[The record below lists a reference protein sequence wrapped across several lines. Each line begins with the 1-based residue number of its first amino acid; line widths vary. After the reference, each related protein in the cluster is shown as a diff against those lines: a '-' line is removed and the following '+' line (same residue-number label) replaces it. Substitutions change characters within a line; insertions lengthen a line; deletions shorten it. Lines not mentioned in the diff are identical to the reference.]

1 MADYHQIKNAAILT
15 PTGSTDLGSDSNR
28 YSNVFM
34 SGNIVMNNGVTVT
47 STNAVSPRITSITYP
62 GSVTAVLPAGGETVT
77 ITGTN
82 FNNAGG
88 VPTVIIGTTVASV
101 VSYISST
108 SITFTTPA
116 LSAGTYLLTIL
127 HFDGAAAI
135 FASGISYSGTPTWTT
150 SAGSIGSIGTG
161 ATGISLSVAATGDA
175 PITYSV
181 KAGSSLPA
189 GLSLNSSTG
198 AITGTSPVIA
208 NETTYNF
215 TLTATDLQNQT
226 TDRAFSIL
234 VNVDLTS
241 LNYLMVAGGGPGSA
255 SPNIAG
261 AGGGA
266 GGLITGALSI
276 TKGTT
281 YTITVGAG
289 GSSPNTNGSN
299 TIMSGSGMSTLTA
312 IGGGYGGFYDPG
324 IGYRS
329 GANGGSGGGA
339 AWNGADMVTYGNAL
353 QSSSASGGF
362 GFRGGTAGAQYSTG
376 GGGGGAAG
384 QGIDNTIS
392 NAGGVGG
399 PGKLITITAAFVGT
413 ATTNSTTTLN
423 ITGVTTGEIQVGTQ
437 VTGTGI
443 PAGSYITALGTGTGG
458 TGTYIMNEAAT
469 SSGSG
474 VAISSSGRYFAGGGG
489 GVLNSTNVAYIGY
502 GGRGGGGNGGADGS
516 SAIVSSVLGPIA
528 GATNTGGGGGG
539 RGYQQSGGS
548 TLGGSGVVLVSYP
561 DSYPVAASTTGS
573 PTLLTSGGLRVY
585 KFTASGTITF

>member
-1 MADYHQIKNAAILT
+1 MANYHSLKNAAILT

-34 SGNIVMNNGVTVT
+34 SGNIVLNNSVVVT
-47 STNAVSPRITSITYP
+47 SNNAVPPRITAITYP

-88 VPTVIIGTTVASV
+88 IPTVIIGTTVASV
-101 VSYISST
+101 VSYVSST

-127 HFDGAAAI
+127 HSDGAAAI
-135 FASGISYSGTPTWTT
+135 FASGISYSGTPSWTT
-150 SAGSIGSIGTG
+150 AAGSIGSIGTG
-161 ATGISLSVAATGDA
+161 AAGISLSVTATGDA

-181 KAGSSLPA
+181 KSGSTLPA

-198 AITGTSPVIA
+198 AITGTAPTVAST
-208 NETTYNF
+208 TTYNF

-234 VNVDLTS
+234 VNFELTS
-241 LNYLMVAGGGPGSA
+241 INYLMVAGGGGGGA

-261 AGGGA
+261 GGGGA
-266 GGLITGALSI
+266 GGLITGTLNI
-276 TKGTT
+276 TIGTT

-289 GSSPNTNGSN
+289 AASSITNGSN

-312 IGGGYGGFYDPG
+312 IGGGASGFYDPG

-329 GANGGSGGGA
+329 GAHGGSGGGA
-339 AWNGADMVTYGNAL
+339 AWNGADMITYGTAL

-362 GFRGGTAGAQYSTG
+362 GFRGGTAGAQYATG
-376 GGGGGAAG
+376 GGGGGADG
-384 QGIDNTIS
+384 PGVDNTSS

-423 ITGVTTGEIQVGTQ
+423 ITAVTTGEIQVGTQ

-443 PAGSYITALGTGTGG
+443 PAGSYITELGTGTGS
-458 TGTYIMNEAAT
+458 TGTYIMNVAAT
-469 SSGSG
+469 ASASG

-489 GVLNSTNVAYIGY
+489 GTTNSTDVAYLGY
-502 GGRGGGGNGGADGS
+502 GGRGGGGNGGGQNG
-516 SAIVSSVLGPIA
+516 IGGLLPVA

-539 RGYQQSGGS
+539 RGYQNSGGGS

-561 DSYPVAASTTGS
+561 DSYMVAASTTGS

-585 KFTASGTITF
+585 KFTASGSITF